1 MGNKEK
7 YMKDVFNYFI
17 QITKDIIRG
26 DKIKLKCPNYKD
38 YGLEEKDVEEIAEAM
53 DSTIQI
59 STFGLTCAPM
69 K

>member
-1 MGNKEK
+1 MENKEK
-7 YMKDVFNYFI
+7 YMKDVLNYFI
-17 QITKDIIRG
+17 QVIKDIICE

-38 YGLEEKDVEEIAEAM
+38 YGIEEKDVEEIAEAM
-53 DSTIQI
+53 DSLIQI